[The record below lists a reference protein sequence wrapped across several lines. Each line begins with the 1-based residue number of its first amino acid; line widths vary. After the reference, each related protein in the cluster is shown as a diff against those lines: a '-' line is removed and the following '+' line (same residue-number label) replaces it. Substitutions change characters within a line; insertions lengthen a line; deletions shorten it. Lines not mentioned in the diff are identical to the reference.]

1 MTPQNAKP
9 DRLRSAESAAELLG
23 ARIRT
28 NWWWST
34 GNLPSIKIGRL
45 LRVRESELLGLI
57 SGPLLAPIVP
67 ATPSF
72 PSHQVALDH
81 AFSPELW
88 AQEAVESALAF
99 RRLPRVPVGRYGAR
113 PVRVVER
120 EVFPEELDFY
130 PVHFEQTEPVE

>member
-1 MTPQNAKP
+1 MPNRTG
-9 DRLRSAESAAELLG
+9 SAAQRARLNCSVPG
-23 ARIRT
+23 YARIGGGPPGT
-28 NWWWST
+28 YLAS
-34 GNLPSIKIGRL
+34 RL
-45 LRVRESELLGLI
+45 AASCGCVSLNY
-57 SGPLLAPIVP
+57 SG
-67 ATPSF
+67 SS
-72 PSHQVALDH
+72 SHQVALDH